1 MTQRFERLSRSL
13 VACAAALALTAA
25 AYAQQMKWDI
35 PLRGAHVYDRVTQRF
50 AVTPPP
56 SKYTPLVAIR
66 GGRAPTPHKWRY
78 FHSTRAKA
86 PKGFHQPDYDD
97 SGWYVGAGGFGD
109 PAKTGHHHTPWKSEV
124 CSLRTTVDL
133 GRAKPKALWFQLE
146 HDDGV
151 RIWLNGELVVANDGY
166 GTGREYFVTGKAL
179 DAWQRGEN
187 VVAVRCSNVGGAQY
201 LDVSLKY
208 FPKLARGQRRVED
221 LKKALRAERDQANR
235 VRRALFAA
243 FRPPPML
250 LQGELD
256 RDGQR
261 VMHRPVDLREV
272 AWWVATD
279 LSCGPLGG
287 GVKLDARR
295 MWELGDLTIRG
306 RAQPADELGW
316 QTIKVKLKTRK
327 EPDRGKDSK
336 RYMQGSVLRFI
347 HHGFEGD
354 LVVRRRLEVREE
366 GTRVVAFETKLDG
379 TITNG
384 EGFKEVAAGLVQ
396 DETWK
401 LTTTHDNQD
410 TAFRLLV
417 KQAIE
422 KGTKRLREHLGK
434 PNAGQFLK
442 SDGPKAA
449 RSYNSGRLAIG
460 LLALIKGGVPKDD
473 EVLQLCLKELRKRP
487 LIDTYTLGNA
497 LMALEAYYQPATEM
511 SLLRSGSID
520 RPQKRKLP
528 DGDKL
533 LMQRWTDRLMQNID
547 TRVDPGYLVRFNYV
561 RGGRFDNSLHQ
572 YGLLGLYAAHLCGV
586 EVTATTW
593 EAAANHLLDV
603 QQEDG
608 RKLTLQLMDYRTH
621 NKLQFDPEARV
632 TVASATSRANGWS
645 YINPR
650 HGGAENGIWGSMTC
664 AGITGL
670 AICQAALLD
679 YEDVKRRKLQNDASR
694 ARNDGFAWLADNMTV
709 RYHPGAMIR
718 QQRWLY
724 YYLYGLERAALLS
737 GVALIQDRDWYFE
750 GAMMLA
756 LTQNAEGDWPGELSP
771 DEAIERDA
779 MAILFLKQS
788 TTPVLTGK

>member
-1 MTQRFERLSRSL
+1 MNRLLRVL
-13 VACAAALALTAA
+13 LTAA
-25 AYAQQMKWDI
+25 LCFGPGASLRAQMSWDI

-56 SKYTPLVAIR
+56 SKYRPLVAIR

-78 FHSTRAKA
+78 FNTTRAKA
-86 PKGFHQPDYDD
+86 PKDFHQLDYDD
-97 SGWYVGAGGFGD
+97 SGWFVGAGGFGD
-109 PAKTGHHHTPWKSEV
+109 PAKTGHHHTAWKSEV
-124 CSLRTTVDL
+124 CCLRTQVDL
-133 GRAKPKALWFQLE
+133 GRTKPKALWFQLE

-151 RIWLNGELVVANDGY
+151 RIWLNGELVVADDGY
-166 GTGREYFVTGKAL
+166 GAGREYFVTGRAL

-187 VVAVRCSNVGGAQY
+187 LVAVKCNNIGGAQY

-208 FPKLARGQRRVED
+208 FSKLARGQRRVED

-235 VRRALFAA
+235 VRRALFAP
-243 FRPPPML
+243 FRPPPMV

-261 VMHRPVDLREV
+261 VVHRPVDLREV

-287 GVKLDARR
+287 AVKLDAWR
-295 MWELGDLTIRG
+295 MWELGDLKIRG
-306 RAQPADELGW
+306 RAKAVDELGW
-316 QTIKVKLKTRK
+316 QTITVKLETAKAPAR
-327 EPDRGKDSK
+327 RKDSK
-336 RYMQGSVLRFI
+336 RYMQQAVLRFI
-347 HHGFEGD
+347 HHGFAGD
-354 LVVRRRLEVREE
+354 LVIRRRLDVRPE
-366 GTRVVAFETKLDG
+366 GTRVVAFESKLEG
-379 TITNG
+379 TVTRG
-384 EGFKEVAAGLVQ
+384 EGFKEVAAGVVQ

-401 LTTTHDNQD
+401 LTSTHENQD

-417 KQAIE
+417 KRAIE
-422 KGTKRLREHLGK
+422 KGTARLRAQLAK
-434 PNAGQFLK
+434 PNQERLLR

-449 RSYNSGRLAIG
+449 RSYHSGRLAIG
-460 LLALIKGGVPKDD
+460 LLALIKGGLPKDD
-473 EVLQLCLKELRKRP
+473 EVLQRCLQELRKRP

-497 LMALEAYYQPATEM
+497 LMALESFYQPATEM

-520 RPQKRKLP
+520 RPQKRAVP
-528 DGDKL
+528 DGDKA
-533 LMQRWTDRLMQNID
+533 LMQKWTDRLMQNID

-561 RGGRFDNSLHQ
+561 RGGRFDNSVHQ
-572 YGLLGLYAAHLCGV
+572 YGLLGLYAAHLCGI
-586 EVTATTW
+586 EVSPTTW

-608 RKLTLQLMDYRTH
+608 AKLTLQLMDYRTH

-632 TVASATSRANGWS
+632 TVASAPSRANGWS
-645 YINPR
+645 YINPK

-679 YEDVKRRKLQNDASR
+679 YQEIKRRKLQSDASK
-694 ARNDGFAWLADNMTV
+694 ARNDGFAWLAENMTV

-750 GAMMLA
+750 GALMLV
-756 LTQNAEGDWPGELSP
+756 LTQLENGDWPGELSA
-771 DEAIERDA
+771 DEAVERNA

-788 TTPVLTGK
+788 TSPVLTGK

>member
-1 MTQRFERLSRSL
+1 MNRTLTSL
-13 VACAAALALTAA
+13 LTLTLAAASTG
-25 AYAQQMKWDI
+25 QQMSWDI
-35 PLRGAHVYDRVTQRF
+35 PTRGAHVFDRVTQRF
-50 AVTPPP
+50 EVTAPP
-56 SKYTPLVAIR
+56 SKYRPLVAVR

-78 FHSTRAKA
+78 FQSTLKEV
-86 PKGFHQPDYDD
+86 PKDFHLPSYDD
-97 SGWYVGAGGFGD
+97 SGWFVGAGGFGD
-109 PAKTGHHHTPWKSEV
+109 PSKTGHHHTAWTSEA
-124 CSLRTTVDL
+124 CCLRTKVDL
-133 GRAKPKALWFQLE
+133 GRTKPKALWLQLD

-151 RIWLNGELVVANDGY
+151 RIWLNGEMIVADDGY
-166 GTGREYFVTGKAL
+166 GAGREYFVTGRAL

-187 VVAVRCSNVGGAQY
+187 VLAVKCTNIGGAQY

-208 FPKLARGQRRVED
+208 FTKLARGQRRVDD

-235 VRRALFAA
+235 VRRALFAPYRA
-243 FRPPPML
+243 PAML

-256 RDGQR
+256 DQRQR
-261 VMHRPVDLREV
+261 VVHRPVDLREV

-287 GVKLDARR
+287 AIKLDAQR
-295 MWELGDLTIRG
+295 MWELGDLKIRG
-306 RAQPADELGW
+306 RARPVDELGW
-316 QTIKVKLKTRK
+316 QTLTVKLKTAK

-336 RYMQGSVLRFI
+336 RYMQSTVLRFI

-354 LVVRRRLEVREE
+354 LVIRRRLDVRPE
-366 GTRVVAFETKLDG
+366 GTRVAAFETKLTG
-379 TITNG
+379 TITSG
-384 EGFKEVAAGLVQ
+384 EGFKDVVGGLVQ

-401 LTTTHDNQD
+401 LTTTHENQD

-417 KQAIE
+417 KRAIE
-422 KGTKRLREHLGK
+422 KGTKRMRDLLAK
-434 PNAGQFLK
+434 PNEGQFLK
-442 SDGPKAA
+442 SNGPKAA

-460 LLALIKGGVPKDD
+460 LLSMIKGGIPKED
-473 EVLQLCLKELRKRP
+473 EVLQRCLIELRKRP

-497 LMALEAYYQPATEM
+497 LMALESYYQPATEM

-520 RPQKRKLP
+520 RPQKRAVP
-528 DGDKL
+528 DDDKA
-533 LMQRWTDRLMQNID
+533 LMQKWTDRLLQNID

-572 YGLLGLYAAHLCGV
+572 YGLLGLYAAHLCGI
-586 EVTATTW
+586 EVTPTIW

-608 RKLTLQLMDYRTH
+608 AKLTVQLMDYRTH
-621 NKLQFDPEARV
+621 NKLQFDPEAKV
-632 TVASATSRANGWS
+632 TVATSSSRANGWS
-645 YINPR
+645 YINPK
-650 HGGAENGIWGSMTC
+650 HSGAENGIWGSMTC

-679 YEDVKRRKLQNDASR
+679 YQEVKRRKLQNEASR
-694 ARNDGFAWLADNMTV
+694 ARNDGFAWLAENMTV

-750 GAMMLA
+750 GAMMLV
-756 LTQNAEGDWPGELSP
+756 LTQLENGDWPGELGA
-771 DEAIERDA
+771 DEDIERNA

-788 TTPVLTGK
+788 TSPVLTGK